1 MALLLVQ
8 MGMVTASFLVL
19 LVLPTLP
26 LAIFFLPKRDWP
38 EIVLGAILIGASC
51 QAAIG
56 LTWSHLVGQSPQ
68 AETAL
73 YLVFFVG
80 LSLLIFLSRRSRQ
93 SLQHLL
99 SIRFGK
105 RYRPLLLILV
115 AAFTVRSLHP
125 MQTAALGQSD
135 AYTHLHYL
143 RYLTEEARLFNI
155 VYPTGYHWILAL
167 PVLVFGLDPYV
178 VARFGGAFFG
188 TALVLA
194 IYVLLDRLM
203 NRRSAVFGSFCAA
216 CFPGMNLLIKT
227 GIGAFANQFGLLLIP
242 CILYL
247 YSLLAGKNRKQ
258 HGSPMLF
265 VIACL
270 GLAAS
275 VPMMLLHLFI
285 IFVMERLVALVRT
298 RQHWLRQTMF
308 LVVLCLPAVSLTGF
322 HFWQAGSGQRF
333 NTARVLMQ
341 YGGEEKAT
349 TEKIVHKVQQAT
361 KKQPVTRSRLVDTII
376 VSPYFHLVV
385 DFFTIKRFGFANL
398 SIDLMGWSLL
408 SLFISCLGYGF
419 YRQQMGTVLL
429 GIWGAL
435 TTVQAS
441 TGFLQFSSYQRE
453 GWSLLVATCC
463 LAGLLAGILYRRL
476 GQYRVMQAAV
486 FLSMSAMAWWTFRHP
501 PGHPVLQSSAESL
514 LIETVRSVGG
524 DQAALQQ
531 ECSNKESR
539 PICGLSGLF
548 SEELPL
554 TIVTR
559 HFVGWQNQG
568 EIVANVLPPDSPVSV
583 LTVDSAQGITEQFS
597 PDRQY
602 LVLLDQE
609 KMVQPHEIISAFAM
623 VAPSQVAAVLRQQKH
638 LYRANERILS
648 YLSQLSKNDWL
659 IENKILSKNLTA
671 YAVVPQLQER

>member
-1 MALLLVQ
+1 MEPLFLQ
-8 MGMVTASFLVL
+8 MGMVTASLFAL
-19 LVLPTLP
+19 LVLPALP
-26 LAIFFLPKRDWP
+26 LAIFFLPKREWP
-38 EIVLGAILIGASC
+38 EILLGALLIGASC
-51 QAAIG
+51 QATIG
-56 LTWSHLVGQSPQ
+56 LIWSHQIGQSPVSE
-68 AETAL
+68 AVV
-73 YLVFFVG
+73 YLSFFGG
-80 LSLLIFLSRRSRQ
+80 LSLLTLLLRRSRQ
-93 SLQHLL
+93 SVRNQL
-99 SIRFGK
+99 SSTSGK
-105 RYRPLLLILV
+105 RHWPLLLILI
-115 AAFTVRSLHP
+115 AAFAVRSLHP
-125 MQTAALGQSD
+125 LQTAALGQSD

-143 RYLTEEARLFNI
+143 RYLTEQARLFNI
-155 VYPTGYHWILAL
+155 VYPAGYHWILAL
-167 PVLVFGLDPYV
+167 PSLVFGLDPYII
-178 VARFGGAFFG
+178 ARFSGAFFG

-194 IYVLLDRLM
+194 IYVLLDRFM

-265 VIACL
+265 VLASL

-285 IFVMERLVALVRT
+285 IFVMERLVKLVKNR
-298 RQHWLRQTMF
+298 RHWLGQTVF
-308 LVVLCLPAVSLTGF
+308 LVVLCLPAVLLTTF
-322 HFWQAGSGQRF
+322 HFWQSGSGQRF
-333 NTARVLMQ
+333 NTAQVLMQ

-361 KKQPVTRSRLVDTII
+361 KKQPVTRSRLVDTIFA
-376 VSPYFHLVV
+376 SPYFYLVV

-398 SIDLMGWSLL
+398 YIDLMGWTLL
-408 SLFISCLGYGF
+408 GLYLSCLGYGL
-419 YRQQMGTVLL
+419 YRQQAGTVLL
-429 GIWGAL
+429 GIWGGL

-453 GWSLLVATCC
+453 GWSLLIATCC
-463 LAGLLAGILYRRL
+463 LSGLLAGILYRRVR
-476 GQYRVMQAAV
+476 QYRVMQGAV
-486 FLSMSAMAWWTFRHP
+486 LLSMVAMACWTFRHP

-514 LIETVRSVGG
+514 LIETVRFVGG

-548 SEELPL
+548 LEELPL

-568 EIVANVLPPDSPVSV
+568 EIVPNVLPPDSPVSV

-648 YLSQLSKNDWL
+648 YLSQLPENEWL
-659 IENKILSKNLTA
+659 VQKKMLSKNLTA
-671 YAVVPQLQER
+671 YAVVPQQQ

>member
-1 MALLLVQ
+1 MEPFLQ

-68 AETAL
+68 AEIAL
-73 YLVFFVG
+73 YLSFFV

-105 RYRPLLLILV
+105 RYRPLLLILI
-115 AAFTVRSLHP
+115 AAFAVRSLHP
-125 MQTAALGQSD
+125 LQTAALGQSD

-155 VYPTGYHWILAL
+155 VYPAGYHWILAL

-247 YSLLAGKNRKQ
+247 YSLLAGKSRKQ
-258 HGSPMLF
+258 LGLPMLF

-308 LVVLCLPAVSLTGF
+308 LVVLCVPAVSLTGF

-341 YGGEEKAT
+341 YGG
-349 TEKIVHKVQQAT
+349 
-361 KKQPVTRSRLVDTII
+361 KKRQPRKRLCIRC
-376 VSPYFHLVV
+376 S
-385 DFFTIKRFGFANL
+385 KQRK
-398 SIDLMGWSLL
+398 
-408 SLFISCLGYGF
+408 
-419 YRQQMGTVLL
+419 
-429 GIWGAL
+429 
-435 TTVQAS
+435 
-441 TGFLQFSSYQRE
+441 SSQ
-453 GWSLLVATCC
+453 
-463 LAGLLAGILYRRL
+463 
-476 GQYRVMQAAV
+476 
-486 FLSMSAMAWWTFRHP
+486 
-501 PGHPVLQSSAESL
+501 
-514 LIETVRSVGG
+514 
-524 DQAALQQ
+524 
-531 ECSNKESR
+531 
-539 PICGLSGLF
+539 
-548 SEELPL
+548 
-554 TIVTR
+554 
-559 HFVGWQNQG
+559 
-568 EIVANVLPPDSPVSV
+568 
-583 LTVDSAQGITEQFS
+583 
-597 PDRQY
+597 
-602 LVLLDQE
+602 
-609 KMVQPHEIISAFAM
+609 
-623 VAPSQVAAVLRQQKH
+623 
-638 LYRANERILS
+638 
-648 YLSQLSKNDWL
+648 
-659 IENKILSKNLTA
+659 
-671 YAVVPQLQER
+671 

>member
-1 MALLLVQ
+1 MAPLFLQ
-8 MGMVTASFLVL
+8 MSMVTASLFVL
-19 LVLPTLP
+19 LVLPALP
-26 LAIFFLPKRDWP
+26 LAIFLLPKRDWP

-56 LTWSHLVGQSPQ
+56 LIWSHQIGHSPGS
-68 AETAL
+68 ETAF
-73 YLVFFVG
+73 YLILFGG
-80 LSLLIFLSRRSRQ
+80 LSLCSFLSRRSRQ

-99 SIRFGK
+99 SSTSEK
-105 RYRPLLLILV
+105 QYWPLLFILI
-115 AAFTVRSLHP
+115 AAFAVRSLHP
-125 MQTAALGQSD
+125 LQTAALGQSD

-143 RYLTEEARLFNI
+143 RYLTEHARIFNV

-178 VARFGGAFFG
+178 IARFAGAFFG

-247 YSLLAGKNRKQ
+247 YSLLAGENRKQ
-258 HGSPMLF
+258 LGSPMLF
-265 VIACL
+265 IIACL

-275 VPMMLLHLFI
+275 VPMMLLHIFI
-285 IFVMERLVALVRT
+285 IFIVERLVALVKT

-308 LVVLCLPAVSLTGF
+308 LVLLCLPAVSLTGF

-333 NTARVLMQ
+333 NTAQVLMQ
-341 YGGEEKAT
+341 YGGEEKVT
-349 TEKIVHKVQQAT
+349 PEKIVHKVKKAT
-361 KKQPVTRSRLVDTII
+361 RETIAVQSRFIDTII
-376 VSPYFHLVV
+376 ASPYFHLLV

-398 SIDLMGWSLL
+398 YIDLMGWSLL
-408 SLFISCLGYGF
+408 ILYLSCFGYGF
-419 YRQQMGTVLL
+419 YHQQGGMVLL

-463 LAGLLAGILYRRL
+463 LSGLLAGILYSRIR
-476 GQYRVMQAAV
+476 QYRVMQGAV
-486 FLSMSAMAWWTFRHP
+486 LLSMVAMACWTLRHP
-501 PGHPVLQSSAESL
+501 PGHSALQSSAESL

-524 DQAALQQ
+524 NQAVLQQ
-531 ECSNKESR
+531 ECSKKESR
-539 PICGLSGLF
+539 PVCELSGLF

-559 HFVGWQNQG
+559 HFVGWHNQG
-568 EIVANVLPPDSPVSV
+568 EIVANVLPLDSSVSV
-583 LTVDSAQGITEQFS
+583 LTVDSTQGIAAPFS

-602 LVLLDQE
+602 LILLDQE
-609 KMVQPHEIISAFAM
+609 KKVQPHEIVSAFAM
-623 VAPSQVAAVLRQQKH
+623 VAPSQVEAVLRQQNK
-638 LYRANERILS
+638 LYLANERILS
-648 YLSQLSKNDWL
+648 YLLQLPKNEWLVQKKVLSKN
-659 IENKILSKNLTA
+659 ITA
-671 YAVVPQLQER
+671 YAVIPQQQ